1 MFIKKIYFFFLLL
14 ISVNSFSQND
24 DIPNYRSTRENFKKM
39 LDKDIR
45 ADLASY
51 SLAGIDESLTKEQ
64 LQNISSSNSGDDF
77 IEFKQD
83 SFYVKIVTGSFEK
96 EKHKLLYYNEKYL
109 IKIDNKPFWGTNY
122 SLPKKTISSVT
133 ITIGKDTIKI
143 PATAYFDLYE
153 PVLSYYDKTSRAAKT
168 HSAIYLSKDGRK
180 IYIYMING
188 EGAGSYEVTWIIQ
201 DKTYLRRVVD
211 WGFRN

>member
-122 SLPKKTISSVT
+122 SLPKKKIFSVT

-153 PVLSYYDKTSRAAKT
+153 PVLSYYDKTSGAAKT

-211 WGFRN
+211 WGFQN

>member
-24 DIPNYRSTRENFKKM
+24 DIPNYRSTRENFKKI

-45 ADLASY
+45 ADLAAY

-211 WGFRN
+211 WGFQN